1 MCGTNDASTKK
12 QPDKIIH
19 EGRQLLVQAKQKA
32 VKVIMS
38 SILPRQNANKTEEE
52 QKQLKEKID
61 AINQMLVV
69 LCNEENVI
77 FVNHDENVK

>member
-19 EGRQLLVQAKQKA
+19 EAMHLLVQAKQKD

-38 SILPRQNANKTEEE
+38 SILPRQDTNKNEEE

-61 AINQMLVV
+61 TINQMLVV
-69 LCNEENVI
+69 LHNEEKFDI
-77 FVNHDENVK
+77 CKP